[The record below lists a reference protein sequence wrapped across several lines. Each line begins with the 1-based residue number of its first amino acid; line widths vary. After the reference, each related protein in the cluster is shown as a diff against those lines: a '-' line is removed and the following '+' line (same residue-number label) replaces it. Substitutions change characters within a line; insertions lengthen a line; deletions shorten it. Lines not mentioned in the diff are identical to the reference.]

1 MPHQDL
7 YNKIFAGNTGKSNPR
22 ELLQNVANEYPYF
35 SLAHFFL
42 LKETATTDFNYRKIA
57 AKTALHFNNP
67 FLLKYQLNRKFR
79 EVSESTDIE
88 EFEKISEVSKVSGVS
103 EVPGVSKVDVVEMNK
118 EVEDVE
124 VVNKVD
130 VVESVEEEVSEVPK
144 VSEVSDVKD
153 VQVVYEVDVVENVQE
168 EVQEVT
174 KDSEVVEIQNAKK
187 ADEVEKI
194 EQKEEL
200 LFEPLHTTD
209 YFASQGIKLSEE
221 VQTGDKLG
229 KQLKSFTDWL
239 KTMKKTGQ
247 GKLPATNPS
256 IDLAVQNLAEKS
268 NKEQEVLT
276 ESMAE
281 VYLQQ
286 GKAEKAN
293 EIYKKLSLLNPAK
306 SAYFAAKIELLK
318 EN

>member
-7 YNKIFAGNTGKSNPR
+7 YNKIFTGNKGISNSR

-42 LKETATTDFNYRKIA
+42 LKETASTDFNYRKLA

-79 EVSESTDIE
+79 EASEYSSIQEVHKVDMADKVDEVSE
-88 EFEKISEVSKVSGVS
+88 
-103 EVPGVSKVDVVEMNK
+103 VEMNK
-118 EVEDVE
+118 EVNNVDA
-124 VVNKVD
+124 VNKAD
-130 VVESVEEEVSEVPK
+130 VVESVQDVVSELKMNKEVENVEEVNK
-144 VSEVSDVKD
+144 A
-153 VQVVYEVDVVENVQE
+153 DVVESVQE
-168 EVQEVT
+168 EVPEVA
-174 KDSEVVEIQNAKK
+174 KIAEVMEIQ
-187 ADEVEKI
+187 DVEKVEKA

-200 LFEPLHTTD
+200 LFEPLHMTD

-239 KTMKKTGQ
+239 KTMKKVGQ
-247 GKLPATNPS
+247 GKFPATSPA
-256 IDLAVQNLAEKS
+256 IELAVQNLAEKS

-293 EIYKKLSLLNPAK
+293 EIYKKLSLLNPSK